1 MRRVYLIVLS
11 VLVAV
16 SASAK
21 PSVHNVPHRT
31 PARHLS
37 HRHHRRHV
45 RLRRLRFW
53 GPPVAPELRGSR
65 DSLLRQNEEI
75 DRAGLER
82 IEDDDQLQQLEES
95 GQLVPLTESR
105 YLRINPALSES
116 RRYARPWTVQF
127 VDDLAREFYDE
138 FHKPIEVNSAVRT
151 VRQQRHLMR
160 VNGNAAPAE
169 GEVASSH
176 LAGTTVDI
184 GKRGLTR
191 KEHKWIESHL
201 EAMKEGDVIE
211 PEEERRQACFHVMVL
226 NRYPVPANAVAVKSA
241 SAMEVTGEPVPPRL
255 PAPQPTS
262 LQFAFDR
269 QP

>member
-1 MRRVYLIVLS
+1 MRRLFLIVIS
-11 VLVAV
+11 AVVAV
-16 SASAK
+16 SAT
-21 PSVHNVPHRT
+21 PSVHNVQRRT

-45 RLRRLRFW
+45 RLRRLRFF

-65 DSLLRQNEEI
+65 DSLLKQNEEI
-75 DRAGLER
+75 DRAGLAR

-127 VDDLAREFYDE
+127 VDDLSRQFYDE

-151 VRQQRHLMR
+151 VKQQRHLVR

-191 KEHKWIESHL
+191 KEHKWLADHL
-201 EAMKEGDVIE
+201 SLMKEGEVIE

-226 NRYPVPANAVAVKSA
+226 NSYPVPATAVAMKSA

-262 LQFAFDR
+262 LQFDFQR